1 MSTQKLK
8 SLAEAYESHPGQSC
22 HNDIVSG
29 ERGQLFGQI
38 RLGFNIDVG
47 WGELPNSARIY
58 WSQGGAP
65 LSYKL
70 VYKAH

>member
-8 SLAEAYESHPGQSC
+8 SLAEVYESHPGQSC
-22 HNDIVSG
+22 HNDMSAYTCRNDIVSG

-58 WSQGGAP
+58 
-65 LSYKL
+65 
-70 VYKAH
+70 